1 MSNCA
6 QTEGGRAHNQNCL
19 RSQTDLE
26 GSIGEIIINYYFFFD
41 SKRHP
46 KRNLENGQ
54 SLGAGIAVL
63 SAKARLCLAS
73 AEEHMLLSPKR
84 QAFSRYP

>member
-1 MSNCA
+1 MRRRR
-6 QTEGGRAHNQNCL
+6 EGGRTTKTAFEVKL
-19 RSQTDLE
+19 VSKA
-26 GSIGEIIINYYFFFD
+26 SIGEIIINYYFFFD

>member
-1 MSNCA
+1 MRTYRA
-6 QTEGGRAHNQNCL
+6 RTTQTAFEVKLKSKA
-19 RSQTDLE
+19 
-26 GSIGEIIINYYFFFD
+26 SIGEIIINYYFFFD

-73 AEEHMLLSPKR
+73 AEDYSGTMVVSFPPTVGGL
-84 QAFSRYP
+84 